1 MIKEEGASRSIEGD
15 PEFMYSKINTVKL
28 GQMQRISENV
38 NNRETMVNKEYI
50 VLYKRQKT
58 E

>member
-1 MIKEEGASRSIEGD
+1 
-15 PEFMYSKINTVKL
+15 MYSKINTVKL
-28 GQMQRISENV
+28 GQMQRIGENV

-50 VLYKRQKT
+50 VLYKHQET